1 MGRSGWREPRNCVVA
16 YIAKARNLGAVH
28 PGRPAGSPRSGESL
42 QRLNAP
48 RASGTTGMLPQIK
61 NVRGLDG
68 GVGVS
73 DRDMHGPV
81 FLKAGILRKFNKLPA
96 GTSSSIS

>member
-1 MGRSGWREPRNCVVA
+1 MIENGLYLLSVTVP
-16 YIAKARNLGAVH
+16 
-28 PGRPAGSPRSGESL
+28 
-42 QRLNAP
+42 
-48 RASGTTGMLPQIK
+48 TGMLPQIK
-61 NVRGLDG
+61 IVRGLDG
-68 GVGVS
+68 GVGGS

>member
-1 MGRSGWREPRNCVVA
+1 LWLISRRRAISEQFTRVA
-16 YIAKARNLGAVH
+16 
-28 PGRPAGSPRSGESL
+28 PPDRPAVVNRCSVSTP
-42 QRLNAP
+42 
-48 RASGTTGMLPQIK
+48 TGMLPQIK
-61 NVRGLDG
+61 IVRGLDG

>member
-1 MGRSGWREPRNCVVA
+1 
-16 YIAKARNLGAVH
+16 
-28 PGRPAGSPRSGESL
+28 
-42 QRLNAP
+42 
-48 RASGTTGMLPQIK
+48 MLPQIK
-61 NVRGLDG
+61 IVRGLDG

-73 DRDMHGPV
+73 DRDMHGSV